1 MIQRILESAEFTSA
15 NPTHV
20 NTLIQVNAVDNPDFE
35 TQIKKLVEQETKNL
49 KNSTTDTDVLKDYAL
64 ISHPVLHL
72 YPVVVP
78 SEGDIVKGV
87 VFEVSEMELE
97 RLDRYETE
105 YYKRENVTLDSGVE
119 CMVYVQNKDVDKE

>member
-1 MIQRILESAEFTSA
+1 MKLFVYGTLLDPKFR
-15 NPTHV
+15 
-20 NTLIQVNAVDNPDFE
+20 NTLLERSVR
-35 TQIKKLVEQETKNL
+35 
-49 KNSTTDTDVLKDYAL
+49 TDTDVLKDYAL